1 MENTFSKI
9 QSPEMKNDFIMHN
22 ENKVSLYKILD
33 KLKTFS
39 ENVMK
44 TSVLQISCYTDS
56 SVPATGL
63 SRCASLH

>member
-33 KLKTFS
+33 KLETFS
-39 ENVMK
+39 ENVK